1 MSKKNH
7 PANVQF
13 VFTVM
18 TKVHAVSSKLWQE
31 LSQSINELLW
41 HENYLFLSKSI
52 QENLTMLT
60 QLPFHKDKD
69 FQQLN
74 FFMLMFIVSIVYIA
88 GCVEYLDYQRQSK
101 VPKLSRPV

>member
-1 MSKKNH
+1 MQMFN
-7 PANVQF
+7 F

-18 TKVHAVSSKLWQE
+18 AKVHAVSSKLWQS
-31 LSQSINELLW
+31 LTQSINELLW
-41 HENYLFLSKSI
+41 HENYLFYQKAKEEKLA
-52 QENLTMLT
+52 LFT

-74 FFMLMFIVSIVYIA
+74 FFMQMLIASKVYIA

-101 VPKLSRPV
+101 VPNLSHPV